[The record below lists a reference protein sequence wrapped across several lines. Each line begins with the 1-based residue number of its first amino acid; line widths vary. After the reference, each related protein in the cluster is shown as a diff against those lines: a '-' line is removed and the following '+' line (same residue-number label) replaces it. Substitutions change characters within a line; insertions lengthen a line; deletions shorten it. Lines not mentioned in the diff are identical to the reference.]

1 MHSDSALLLIG
12 RLYAKVYDQSMDS
25 DAAEHLHHLLS
36 NIHDTTAIDEAI
48 YAYQGEILGI
58 LLDSVNQSDSLELYT
73 ASTSQRESLNL
84 AIIALEDTPQ
94 STAALDAI
102 AQLAQ
107 VEPPAPGQAKIDIPT
122 ENLSSDARKLSAL
135 GLHQGIA
142 ISVPHLGIPILEGD
156 ETTDISTSSTVLG
169 EQRYASAKAVPKW
182 LTHLSEAPSAGFVT
196 YQNSQGETLQVKFN
210 AKGNYFP
217 LLLTNHNGDRH
228 LDKLPSARQAENHIV
243 AWLDNSQSPII

>member
-84 AIIALEDTPQ
+84 AITALEDTPQ
-94 STAALDAI
+94 SMVALDAI

-182 LTHLSEAPSAGFVT
+182 LTHLSEAPSASFVT

-217 LLLTNHNGDRH
+217 LLLTNHNGDRR

>member
-182 LTHLSEAPSAGFVT
+182 LTHLSETPSAGFVT

-217 LLLTNHNGDRH
+217 LWG
-228 LDKLPSARQAENHIV
+228 
-243 AWLDNSQSPII
+243 

>member
-84 AIIALEDTPQ
+84 AITALEDTPQ
-94 STAALDAI
+94 SMVALDAI

-107 VEPPAPGQAKIDIPT
+107 VEPPAPGQAKIGIPT

-135 GLHQGIA
+135 GLHQASPFRARIWA
-142 ISVPHLGIPILEGD
+142 FRSWKATKPL
-156 ETTDISTSSTVLG
+156 TSPPR
-169 EQRYASAKAVPKW
+169 QPYWASNVTPLPKPY
-182 LTHLSEAPSAGFVT
+182 PSG
-196 YQNSQGETLQVKFN
+196 
-210 AKGNYFP
+210 
-217 LLLTNHNGDRH
+217 
-228 LDKLPSARQAENHIV
+228 
-243 AWLDNSQSPII
+243 

>member
-1 MHSDSALLLIG
+1 MNSDSALQIIG

-25 DAAEHLHHLLS
+25 DAAENLRCALS
-36 NIHDTTAIDEAI
+36 NIHDATAIDEAI
-48 YAYQGEILGI
+48 HAYQGEILGI

-73 ASTSQRESLNL
+73 TSTLQRESLNL
-84 AIIALEDTPQ
+84 SITALEDTPQ
-94 STAALDAI
+94 SMAALEAI

-107 VEPPAPGQAKIDIPT
+107 VESPAPGQAKIDVPT
-122 ENLSSDARKLSAL
+122 ENLSNDARKLSEL

-169 EQRYASAKAVPKW
+169 EQRYASAKAVSKW
-182 LTHLSEAPSAGFVT
+182 LTHLSETPSAGFVT
-196 YQNSQGETLQVKFN
+196 YQNSRGETLQVKFN

-217 LLLTNHNGDRH
+217 LLLTDHNGDRH
-228 LDKLPSARQAENHIV
+228 LDKLASAKQAENHIV
-243 AWLDNSQSPII
+243 AWLDDSQSSSI